1 MRIAVIEDEA
11 PIRDGIAKILER
23 INPKYKLA
31 GTAKDGEE
39 GYELVRKEKPDLII
53 MDIQMPKLN
62 GLEMLKRLR
71 KEGVEC
77 RALVLTAYSDF
88 NYAKQAIELG
98 IENYLLKPIKI
109 RELKEA
115 LSQIEE
121 KCARE
126 QSKEAVF
133 SLDNIFMGCLNG
145 QLHPDEAFH
154 EMTKKIYG
162 FTVEDRTS
170 MFILWLGES
179 YEQYK
184 AEAREKLEHIGE
196 YGADFSA
203 HVVEYDAWELLVLV
217 LYKTEGE
224 KSQYAYFQS
233 SVVPMLCSNLKCP
246 LICIWSEIE
255 HMTDAAAEL
264 REIQGE
270 MEWNL
275 LFDRGVLI
283 RKEDIENI
291 HPVPL
296 RYPIEL
302 EEQGRQ
308 AVLGGDRE
316 ELKNCYYKLY
326 DYFREEAHTPKDM
339 KENLIRYN
347 LFLVNTY
354 KTIRELDA
362 EIQIQE
368 IMQGISKAISWRQ
381 IRREMEKFFQL
392 LVFESQ
398 EDTGDE
404 ELSALVRKAKQ
415 LTKRYYDQGIT
426 LEEIAG
432 RLFVTEEYLSRQF
445 KKETG
450 KSFSETVR
458 GYRIEKVKKLLL
470 NTHLKLNQ
478 IAELAGYSD
487 PKYMSKVFKEE
498 VGVLPNE
505 FRKAVD

>member
-1 MRIAVIEDEA
+1 MR
-11 PIRDGIAKILER
+11 RRSGTGIAKILER

-184 AEAREKLEHIGE
+184 AEAREKLEHIGSMGLIFPRMLWSTMPGNFW
-196 YGADFSA
+196 YWFFTRQKG
-203 HVVEYDAWELLVLV
+203 
-217 LYKTEGE
+217 KNP
-224 KSQYAYFQS
+224 QYAYFQS
-233 SVVPMLCSNLKCP
+233 SVVPMLCSNLKC
-246 LICIWSEIE
+246 L
-255 HMTDAAAEL
+255 
-264 REIQGE
+264 
-270 MEWNL
+270 
-275 LFDRGVLI
+275 
-283 RKEDIENI
+283 
-291 HPVPL
+291 
-296 RYPIEL
+296 
-302 EEQGRQ
+302 
-308 AVLGGDRE
+308 
-316 ELKNCYYKLY
+316 
-326 DYFREEAHTPKDM
+326 
-339 KENLIRYN
+339 
-347 LFLVNTY
+347 
-354 KTIRELDA
+354 
-362 EIQIQE
+362 
-368 IMQGISKAISWRQ
+368 
-381 IRREMEKFFQL
+381 
-392 LVFESQ
+392 
-398 EDTGDE
+398 
-404 ELSALVRKAKQ
+404 LSAFGVR
-415 LTKRYYDQGIT
+415 
-426 LEEIAG
+426 
-432 RLFVTEEYLSRQF
+432 
-445 KKETG
+445 
-450 KSFSETVR
+450 
-458 GYRIEKVKKLLL
+458 
-470 NTHLKLNQ
+470 
-478 IAELAGYSD
+478 
-487 PKYMSKVFKEE
+487 
-498 VGVLPNE
+498 
-505 FRKAVD
+505 